1 MALRN
6 NKPRQVRTGYE
17 VYTAK
22 SSNSRRDQRASSR
35 PETVIKKR
43 LPRVRTGSKGLRLA
57 LFIVA
62 GIIVIWALGSTLI
75 STVKVTGTTNLS
87 NKEVERLVRSS
98 ISRNPWYAN
107 YFTVGGLKLNRTLP
121 EQEPRIKTAIVKKTF
136 PNTITVAITERQP
149 GVVWV
154 SAGENWEVDIEG
166 MIIGAAGSNKPMA
179 TVIDT
184 ANIPVKPGDRV
195 APSRFVR
202 FTQDIADDIHT
213 VTGLS
218 IENFRVPESTSE
230 VYVKTTKGYLIKFD
244 TTRSASD
251 QLNDLA
257 LVLKNLNGKTPSQ
270 YIDLRVAGRAYYQ

>member
-1 MALRN
+1 MPLK

-22 SSNSRRDQRASSR
+22 SSNSRRDQRQPSKPQAA
-35 PETVIKKR
+35 IQKR
-43 LPRVRTGSKGLRLA
+43 LPRVKTGKGFQLV
-57 LFIVA
+57 LFTLA
-62 GIIVIWALGSTLI
+62 GIIAIWALGSTLI
-75 STVKVTGTTNLS
+75 SSVKVSGTANLS
-87 NKEVERLVRSS
+87 TKEVERLIRSQ
-98 ISRNPWYAN
+98 ISRNPWYAS

-121 EQEPRIKTAIVKKTF
+121 EQEPRIKTATVKKIF
-136 PNTITVAITERQP
+136 PSTIQVEIVERQP
-149 GVVWV
+149 GVVWI
-154 SAGENWEVDIEG
+154 SAGENWEVDVEG

-202 FTQDIADDIHT
+202 FAEDIADQLPGR
-213 VTGLS
+213 TGLK
-218 IENFRVPESTSE
+218 IENFQVPESTSE
-230 VYVKTTKGYLIKFD
+230 VYVKTSKGYLIKFD

-251 QLNDLA
+251 QLADLA
-257 LVLKNLNGKTPSQ
+257 LVLKNLNGKTPGQ

>member
-1 MALRN
+1 MALK

-22 SSNSRRDQRASSR
+22 STNSRREQGQPSR
-35 PETVIKKR
+35 PQIAIQKR
-43 LPRVRTGSKGLRLA
+43 LPRIKAGKTGKLVA
-57 LFIVA
+57 LVLLVVI
-62 GIIVIWALGSTLI
+62 GIWALGSTLV
-75 STVKVTGTTNLS
+75 SSVKVTGTTNLS
-87 NKEVERLVRSS
+87 SKEVERLVRSN
-98 ISRNPWYAN
+98 ISRNPWYAS
-107 YFTVGGLKLNRTLP
+107 YFTVGGLKLDRKLP
-121 EQEPRIKTAIVKKTF
+121 EQEPRVKTASVKKTF
-136 PNTITVAITERQP
+136 PSTITISIVERQP

-166 MIIGAAGSNKPMA
+166 IIIGASGSNKPMA

-195 APSRFVR
+195 APSRFVK
-202 FTQDIADDIHT
+202 FAQDIAEQLPGK
-213 VTGLS
+213 TGLA
-218 IENFRVPESTSE
+218 IENFQVPESTSE
-230 VYVKTTKGYLIKFD
+230 VYVKTNKGYSVKFD

-257 LVLKNLNGKTPSQ
+257 LVLKNLNGKVPGQ

>member
-1 MALRN
+1 MPLK

-22 SSNSRRDQRASSR
+22 SSNSRRDQGQPSR
-35 PETVIKKR
+35 PQAVIQKR
-43 LPRVRTGSKGLRLA
+43 LPQVKAGNGLKLVMLA
-57 LFIVA
+57 IA
-62 GIIVIWALGSTLI
+62 GIIVVWALGSTLI
-75 STVKVTGTTNLS
+75 SSIKVTGTQNLS
-87 NKEVERLVRSS
+87 AKEVQRLIRSN

-107 YFTVGGLKLNRTLP
+107 YFTVGGLKLNRTLS
-121 EQEPRIKTAIVKKTF
+121 EQEPRIKTVTVKKTF
-136 PNTITVAITERQP
+136 PNTITVAVVERQP

-202 FTQDIADDIHT
+202 FTQDIADDIRP

-218 IENFRVPESTSE
+218 IENFQVPESTSE
-230 VYVKTTKGYLIKFD
+230 VYVKTSKGYLIKFD
-244 TTRSASD
+244 TTRSAAD

-257 LVLKNLNGKTPSQ
+257 LVIKNLNGKVPSQ

>member
-22 SSNSRRDQRASSR
+22 SNNSRRDQGQASR
-35 PETVIKKR
+35 TTVPLTKR
-43 LPRVRTGSKGLRLA
+43 LPRVRTGNTGKLA
-57 LFIVA
+57 LLVMAAIVS
-62 GIIVIWALGSTLI
+62 VWALGTTLI
-75 STVKVTGTTNLS
+75 SSVKVTGTQNLS
-87 NKEVERLVRSS
+87 SKEVERLVRTSL
-98 ISRNPWYAN
+98 SRNPWYAS

-121 EQEPRIKTAIVKKTF
+121 EQEPRIKTAMIKKTF

-154 SAGENWEVDIEG
+154 SSGENWEVDVEG
-166 MIIGAAGSNKPMA
+166 VIIGAAGSNKPMA

-195 APSRFVR
+195 APSRFVE
-202 FTQDIADDIHT
+202 FVEGISAQLPSK
-213 VTGLS
+213 TGLK
-218 IENFRVPESTSE
+218 IENFLVPESTSE
-230 VYVKTTKGYLIKFD
+230 VYVKTNKGYLIKFD
-244 TTRSASD
+244 TTRPASD
-251 QLNDLA
+251 QLNDLT
-257 LVLKNLNGKTPSQ
+257 LVLKNLNGKVPGQ

>member
-22 SSNSRRDQRASSR
+22 STNSRRDQGQPTR
-35 PETVIKKR
+35 PPVVAITKR
-43 LPRVRTGSKGLRLA
+43 VPKFKNGKLVLLIMA
-57 LFIVA
+57 IVV
-62 GIIVIWALGSTLI
+62 GIWALGSTLI
-75 STVKVTGTTNLS
+75 SSVKITGTTNLS
-87 NKEVERLVRSS
+87 DKEVERLVRSS
-98 ISRNPWYAN
+98 ISRNPWYAS

-121 EQEPRIKTAIVKKTF
+121 EQEPRIKTA
-136 PNTITVAITERQP
+136 TITKRFPSGITVTIVEREP

-166 MIIGAAGSNKPMA
+166 IIIGAAGSKKPMA

-195 APSRFVR
+195 APGRFVR
-202 FTQDIADDIHT
+202 FTQDIAA
-213 VTGLS
+213 GLPNQTS
-218 IENFRVPESTSE
+218 LAIENFQVPESTSE
-230 VYVKTTKGYLIKFD
+230 VYVKTNKGYLIKFD
-244 TTRSASD
+244 TTRSALE
-251 QLNDLA
+251 QLKDLA
-257 LVLKNLNGKTPSQ
+257 LVIKNLNGKAPSQ

>member
-22 SSNSRRDQRASSR
+22 STNSRREQGQPSR
-35 PETVIKKR
+35 PQAVIQKR
-43 LPRVRTGSKGLRLA
+43 LPRIKPGRSGKLVVAILA
-57 LFIVA
+57 SILL
-62 GIIVIWALGSTLI
+62 IWALGSTLI
-75 STVKVTGTTNLS
+75 STVKISGTSNLS
-87 NKEVERLVRSS
+87 HKEVERLVRSS
-98 ISRNPWYAN
+98 ISRNPWYAS
-107 YFTVGGLKLNRTLP
+107 YFTIGGLNLNRTLA
-121 EQEPRIKTAIVKKTF
+121 EQEPRIKTATVKKTF
-136 PNTITVAITERQP
+136 PSTITVTIVERQP

-166 MIIGAAGSNKPMA
+166 IIIGAAGSNKPMA

-202 FTQDIADDIHT
+202 FTEEISEQLPSK
-213 VTGLS
+213 TGLA
-218 IENFRVPESTSE
+218 IENFQVPESTSE
-230 VYVKTTKGYLIKFD
+230 VYVKTNKGYLIKFD
-244 TTRSASD
+244 TTRAATDQISD
-251 QLNDLA
+251 LM
-257 LVLKNLNGKTPSQ
+257 LVLKNLNGKVPGQ

>member
-1 MALRN
+1 M
-6 NKPRQVRTGYE
+6 Q
-17 VYTAK
+17 
-22 SSNSRRDQRASSR
+22 
-35 PETVIKKR
+35 KR
-43 LPRVRTGSKGLRLA
+43 LPKLRAGNGLKLTLVIFA
-57 LFIVA
+57 S
-62 GIIVIWALGSTLI
+62 IIVVWALGKTLI
-75 STVKVTGTTNLS
+75 SSVRVVGAQNLS
-87 NKEVERLVRSS
+87 DKEVERLIKSN
-98 ISRNPWYAN
+98 ISRNPWYAS

-121 EQEPRIKTAIVKKTF
+121 EQEPRIKTASVKKTF
-136 PNTITVAITERQP
+136 PNIITVTIIERQP

-195 APSRFVR
+195 APGRFVR
-202 FTQDIADDIHT
+202 FVQDIADDIRA
-213 VTGLS
+213 VTGLA
-218 IENFRVPESTSE
+218 IENFQVPESTSE
-230 VYVKTTKGYLIKFD
+230 VYVKTSKGYMIKFD
-244 TTRSASD
+244 TTRSAAD

>member
-22 SSNSRRDQRASSR
+22 STNSRRDQGQPTR
-35 PETVIKKR
+35 PPVVAITKR
-43 LPRVRTGSKGLRLA
+43 VPKFKNGKLVLLIMA
-57 LFIVA
+57 IVV
-62 GIIVIWALGSTLI
+62 GIWALGSTLI
-75 STVKVTGTTNLS
+75 SSVKITGTTNLS
-87 NKEVERLVRSS
+87 DKEVERLVRSS
-98 ISRNPWYAN
+98 ISRNPWYAS

-121 EQEPRIKTAIVKKTF
+121 EQEPRIKTA
-136 PNTITVAITERQP
+136 TITKRFPSGITVNIVEREP

-166 MIIGAAGSNKPMA
+166 IIIGAAGSKKPMA

-195 APSRFVR
+195 APGRFVR
-202 FTQDIADDIHT
+202 FTQDIAA
-213 VTGLS
+213 GLPNQTS
-218 IENFRVPESTSE
+218 LAIENFQVPESTSE
-230 VYVKTTKGYLIKFD
+230 VYVKTNKGYLIKFD
-244 TTRSASD
+244 TTRSALE
-251 QLNDLA
+251 QLKDLA
-257 LVLKNLNGKTPSQ
+257 LVIKNLNGKAPSQ

>member
-22 SSNSRRDQRASSR
+22 STNSRRDQGQPSR
-35 PETVIKKR
+35 PQAAIKKR
-43 LPRVRTGSKGLRLA
+43 LPRVKAGKSARLVLGVIA
-57 LFIVA
+57 AIM
-62 GIIVIWALGSTLI
+62 VIWAFGSTLI
-75 STVKVTGTTNLS
+75 SSINVAGTTNLS

-107 YFTVGGLKLNRTLP
+107 YFTSGGLRLDRTLP
-121 EQEPRIKTAIVKKTF
+121 ELEPRIKTATVKKTF
-136 PNTITVAITERQP
+136 PSTLTITIVERQP

-166 MIIGAAGSNKPMA
+166 IIIGAAGSKKPMA

-202 FTQDIADDIHT
+202 FTQDISEQLSGK
-213 VTGLS
+213 TGLG
-218 IENFRVPESTSE
+218 IENFQVPESISE
-230 VYVKTTKGYLIKFD
+230 VYVKTNKGYSVKFD
-244 TTRSASD
+244 TTRSATD
-251 QLNDLA
+251 QLNDLV
-257 LVLKNLNGKTPSQ
+257 LVIKNLNGKVPSQ

>member
-22 SSNSRRDQRASSR
+22 STNSRRDQGQPTR
-35 PETVIKKR
+35 PPVAAITKR
-43 LPRVRTGSKGLRLA
+43 VPKFKNGKLVLLIMA
-57 LFIVA
+57 IVV
-62 GIIVIWALGSTLI
+62 GIWALGSTLI
-75 STVKVTGTTNLS
+75 SSVKITGTTNLS
-87 NKEVERLVRSS
+87 DKEVERLVRSS
-98 ISRNPWYAN
+98 ISRNPWYAS

-121 EQEPRIKTAIVKKTF
+121 EQEPRIKTA
-136 PNTITVAITERQP
+136 TITKRFPSGITVTIVEREP

-166 MIIGAAGSNKPMA
+166 IIIGAAGSKKPMA

-195 APSRFVR
+195 APGRFVR
-202 FTQDIADDIHT
+202 FTQDIAA
-213 VTGLS
+213 GLPNQTS
-218 IENFRVPESTSE
+218 LAIENFQVPESTSE
-230 VYVKTTKGYLIKFD
+230 VYVKTNKGYLIKFD
-244 TTRSASD
+244 TTRSALE
-251 QLNDLA
+251 QLKDLA
-257 LVLKNLNGKTPSQ
+257 LVIKNLNGKAPSQ